1 MSKKAATYRIMFT
14 EDIRRLIVDLN
25 IMIAMFE
32 DRLDRLEGLRQDYVT
47 SQTWER
53 EYIKKG

>member
-1 MSKKAATYRIMFT
+1 MFT
-14 EDIRRLIVDLN
+14 DDLRRLIVDLN

-47 SQTWER
+47 TQTWER

>member
-1 MSKKAATYRIMFT
+1 MNKKAASYRIMFT
-14 EDIRRLIVDLN
+14 DDLRRLIVDLN

-47 SQTWER
+47 TQTWER